1 MKKCKLYRITFDI
14 VSEPEDISRVPDIE
28 HHLNMTIHPS
38 ILLPDSVSAKYVKQK
53 VELIEE
59 N

>member
-14 VSEPEDISRVPDIE
+14 VSEPEDISRVSDIE

-38 ILLPDSVSAKYVKQK
+38 ILLPDSVSAMYVKQK

>member
-1 MKKCKLYRITFDI
+1 MKKCKLYRITFE
-14 VSEPEDISRVPDIE
+14 VASEPEDVSRVADIE
-28 HHLNMTIHPS
+28 HHLNMCISPS
-38 ILLPDSVSAKYVKQK
+38 ILLPDSLSARYIRRK